1 MWVQCWLVCREVWSA
16 TYSDVVKETHAG
28 HHAASAAAAR
38 PQRRCFSAG
47 QGDHEAGEHAP
58 ATRLAQAVQQLV
70 DRASRSRSGPQFP
83 HPEWEAPLL
92 LFTNVVRVCCPELL
106 AVKEALLDTRRPISA
121 AVLQLKT
128 FLSHPGASRLFGADP
143 VIVRRAARQLQRS
156 FAEHPEP

>member
-1 MWVQCWLVCREVWSA
+1 MLA
-16 TYSDVVKETHAG
+16 TMQRVLQQLAHRGD
-28 HHAASAAAAR
+28 ASAQAKVITKPASMR
-38 PQRRCFSAG
+38 WRRAW
-47 QGDHEAGEHAP
+47 
-58 ATRLAQAVQQLV
+58 AQAVQQLV

-121 AVLQLKT
+121 AVQQLKT

>member
-1 MWVQCWLVCREVWSA
+1 MLA
-16 TYSDVVKETHAG
+16 TMQRMLQQLAHRGD
-28 HHAASAAAAR
+28 ASAQAKVITKPASMR
-38 PQRRCFSAG
+38 RRCAW
-47 QGDHEAGEHAP
+47 
-58 ATRLAQAVQQLV
+58 AQAVQQLV
-70 DRASRSRSGPQFP
+70 DHASRSRSGPQFP

-121 AVLQLKT
+121 AVQQLKT

-143 VIVRRAARQLQRS
+143 VIARRAARHLQRR